1 MTAWSSRCFLRMTA
15 LFASVCLIVG
25 SPAGAEE
32 PPAASADV
40 VTSAPVA
47 VVLKANAL
55 IPLRMQDTV
64 SSETTARG
72 VSFTL
77 VVTDDVYVD
86 DRVVIPAGSVAH
98 GEVIHATKAG
108 IFGKAGELSITSR
121 YVTVGDRRI
130 RLRSLLAAAG
140 QTKAD
145 LAAGVGLVV
154 PFAPFFIRGKDLVV
168 PADTELVARVAADEL
183 FEFQPTLA
191 TEPGSIE

>member
-1 MTAWSSRCFLRMTA
+1 MTVLV
-15 LFASVCLIVG
+15 ASASLIIG
-25 SPAGAEE
+25 SPALAEG

-64 SSETTARG
+64 SSASAASG
-72 VSFTL
+72 NAFTL

-86 DRVVIPAGSVAH
+86 DRIVIPAGSVAH
-98 GEVIHATKAG
+98 GEVIHAAKAG
-108 IFGKAGELSITSR
+108 VFGKAGELSITSR
-121 YVTVGDRRI
+121 YVAVGERRI

-183 FEFQPTLA
+183 FEFQPILA